1 MMRFF
6 KKKVDKHKKPTSRK
20 EFSENRLADLG
31 ILYNPNLPLTH
42 ETSDVI
48 IRDSKEITSRI
59 VVLWEVV
66 NVASKFKGADRKE
79 SVKFLKDV
87 DLWNCL
93 SQKEKKFLSTTDHEK
108 QRIIDL
114 TWQTE
119 ILKVLYWS
127 INEIPSLG
135 EPIEDKS
142 LVDISEMTFKK
153 YPSLEKFI
161 NQTKIRTTEEILDE
175 ADFIYRLHWCS
186 RNHRRKNQGVPSKY
200 NYSVIRERDFAFRW
214 ITDPKENW
222 DNITL
227 DT

>member
-1 MMRFF
+1 MMKFF
-6 KKKVDKHKKPTSRK
+6 RKKVTKHKNPTSRK
-20 EFSENRLADLG
+20 EVSENRLADLG

-42 ETSDVI
+42 EAIDQI
-48 IRDSKEITSRI
+48 LRDSKEIASRI

-66 NVASKFKGADRKE
+66 NVASDFKGTNRKE

-87 DLWNCL
+87 HLWDCL
-93 SQKEKKFLSTTDHEK
+93 STQEKKFLSTSGHEK

-142 LVDISEMTFKK
+142 LVDISEKTLKK
-153 YPSLEKFI
+153 YPSLESFI
-161 NQTKIRTTEEILDE
+161 NQTKIRTAKEILDE
-175 ADFIYRLHWCS
+175 ADFTYRLHWCS
-186 RNHRRKNQGVPSKY
+186 REHRRKNQGVPSKH

-214 ITDPKENW
+214 ITSPKENW